1 MALTKLCPGCK
12 KEYQSGRPYG
22 KHLST
27 CKSLDTVTQQ
37 AVKKRASKVKRARIR
52 KEKARELEAEATTG
66 TNMDI
71 EVADMPGSMEIDSAI
86 DFNNSIEP
94 ALPEEPMRSP
104 TPPLRPSGRP
114 NRKIRLPLR
123 YRDEPPPQ
131 PPLIQAVDI
140 EENGPEVIGNPCQPE
155 ESMPQ
160 SPVSPTAST
169 NSYTSQPNTI
179 SYFAPFLNASIFLLM
194 SWYYDGSSMKS
205 FAQLDSLVNDV
216 IRHEDFKVS
225 NFNKNFSAAREAAC
239 MDEERA
245 KPSSSSLP
253 FLKDDGWRT
262 GSVSIRVPCDG
273 VKHASEGDAPCFVV
287 EVELYHI
294 TPYTE
299 FWIPPDSKKPE
310 RLIGETYT
318 ADYFNAEYE
327 KLRSQPRT
335 GPNKDLEPFIAGA
348 ILYSDSTHL
357 ASFGDASLWPI
368 YMYIGNQSK
377 YIHTKPSEFGAHH
390 PAYIPKLDDR
400 IQDFYQLH
408 FQKPATR
415 DMLTHLRRELM
426 QAVWE
431 LILDEDTALISQIGS
446 KLDMR
451 RRVKLKRID
460 NDYRLYDIGVVRK
473 MMFEDGIS
481 ITSKKIKDIL
491 EPTSAVPTQNA
502 FSKRFKEHG
511 LNFYQLFVPD
521 FMHEVELGVWKALF
535 THLLRILIA
544 YGHDSIQYLNSR
556 FRQISSFGHGTIHKF
571 SKNASA
577 MKKLAARDFEDLLQ
591 CAIPVFE
598 DLLPKKHNRIVQN
611 LLFEFGTWHA
621 LAKLRLHTETTIE
634 ELETSTERLG
644 SLLRKFKKD
653 VCSNYQTIDLPH
665 EEAARGRRQ
674 AALASRNGQQQQPKA
689 ATSSIPAKKGAKKL
703 REFNMETY
711 KMHAFGDYP
720 DSIRMFGTSDNM
732 STQIGE
738 SEHRRIK
745 SFYSRTQKGDHV
757 RGIAKHVDRE
767 RTLHQTQ
774 EALKRQPGPE
784 PTESARVSPEPKE
797 AGLDPEEAESLS
809 PTPPEVHY
817 HLSQDVKNKVDILK
831 WLANNRG
838 DQALV
843 NFLPKLKDHLLNRIF
858 GPPPGSASYSKQ
870 DHSQVNILNNRLYR
884 HKVLR
889 VNYTTYDMR
898 RCQDVINPRTHGDIM
913 VLAKEDESTEL
924 AHPYWYARVIGIF
937 HAKVCFTQP
946 NKSVYEVKK
955 MDILFVRWFG
965 FDTTQPSG
973 WKAKKLHQ
981 LGFLDG
987 NNPEA
992 FGFVDPD
999 EVIRGVHLI
1008 PRFSL
1013 GRTSHLL
1020 RPSIARSPLENDEDW
1035 DRYFIGSFVDR
1046 DMFMRFR
1053 GGGVGHKTTREGNTD
1068 FFLSDRDQEDLDR
1081 RAKRLGSKDFKG
1093 AEQEPARADEAD
1105 RVEDEELELEE
1116 SLNLRDAIS
1125 ELLEEMDEEQLIDEM
1140 MDYGYGLDHALE
1152 TLEGDDGESSGDE
1165 GDSESEDEDDGG
1177 DGGLNSL
1184 AALGYAE
1191 M

>member
-1 MALTKLCPGCK
+1 MSIVYHK
-12 KEYQSGRPYG
+12 SG
-22 KHLST
+22 
-27 CKSLDTVTQQ
+27 
-37 AVKKRASKVKRARIR
+37 
-52 KEKARELEAEATTG
+52 
-66 TNMDI
+66 
-71 EVADMPGSMEIDSAI
+71 
-86 DFNNSIEP
+86 SIEP
-94 ALPEEPMRSP
+94 APPEEPMRSP

-160 SPVSPTAST
+160 SSVSPTAST
-169 NSYTSQPNTI
+169 NSYTSQPNSYGAYRVYAHGIPTITPDENITLSHSVDSPNIATDPALLRTKASWWSCFGTSFLGPIKDTAI

-225 NFNKNFSAAREAAC
+225 DFNKNFSAAREAAR

-262 GSVSIRVPCDG
+262 GSVSIQVPCDG
-273 VKHASEGDAPCFVV
+273 VKHASEGDAPSFVV

-310 RLIGETYT
+310 RLIGKTYT

-377 YIHTKPSEFGAHH
+377 YIRTKPSEFGAHH

-431 LILDEDTALISQIGS
+431 LILDEDTVQAYAYGERFKLYDDIERALYLQFLFYGMDYPEKVLVACMKYLTHCMCPRCTSKKALISQIGS

-521 FMHEVELGVWKALF
+521 FMHKVELGVWKALF

-544 YGHDSIQYLNSR
+544 YRHDTIQYLNSR
-556 FRQISSFGHGTIHKF
+556 FRQISSFGRGTIRKF

-598 DLLPKKHNRIVQN
+598 DLLPKKHNRVVQN

-621 LAKLRLHTETTIE
+621 LAKLQLHTKTTIE

-644 SLLRKFKKD
+644 SLL
-653 VCSNYQTIDLPH
+653 NYQTRDLPH

-689 ATSSIPAKKGAKKL
+689 AATSIPAKKKGAKKL

-720 DSIRMFGTSDNM
+720 DSIRMFGTSDNT
-732 STQIGE
+732 STQMGE

-797 AGLDPEEAESLS
+797 SGLDPEEAESLS

-858 GPPPGSASYSKQ
+858 GLPPGSASYSKQ
-870 DHSQVNILNNRLYR
+870 DHSRVNILNNRLYR

-999 EVIRGVHLI
+999 EVIRG
-1008 PRFSL
+1008 
-1013 GRTSHLL
+1013 RTSHLL
-1020 RPSIARSPLENDEDW
+1020 RPSIARSPLENDKDW

-1046 DMFMRFR
+1046 GMFMRFR

-1081 RAKRLGSKDFKG
+1081 RAKRLGSKDSKG

-1140 MDYGYGLDHALE
+1140 MDYGYGLDHATE

-1165 GDSESEDEDDGG
+1165 GDSESED
-1177 DGGLNSL
+1177 
-1184 AALGYAE
+1184 
-1191 M
+1191 